1 MEQTNDFLKNKQKLA
16 EDIER
21 IKSIRSE
28 RKTINIL
35 GISSSS
41 VNTDDKIVRVPSS
54 EKILMETLELAKDI
68 DSSVETQIVK
78 LRDIKYLPCEAN
90 YSIQND
96 YCTWPCWISQRYP
109 DTDGLVPVYKALVE
123 WADIVII
130 ATPIRWGNPS
140 SHYFKFIERLNCIE
154 NQKEVY
160 GLNIIQD
167 QIAGFIIVG
176 AQDGVQHSLGEMMAF
191 WTQQGFSF
199 TKYPYIG
206 YTSGNY
212 SNTKTKDVTEQ
223 ILKDKEVIEQMQ
235 TEMLTNQIEAVKRL
249 RRNI

>member
-1 MEQTNDFLKNKQKLA
+1 MEQTSEFIKNKQKL
-16 EDIER
+16 EVEIER
-21 IKSIRSE
+21 IKKIRSE

-41 VNTDDKIVRVPSS
+41 VNSDDKIVRVPSS
-54 EKILMETLELAKDI
+54 EKILLETLELAKSI
-68 DSSVETQIVK
+68 DSNVDTQVFK

-90 YSIQND
+90 YSIQSE

-109 DTDGLVPVYKALVE
+109 ETDGLIPVYKAIVE
-123 WADIVII
+123 WADIVLI

-160 GLNIIQD
+160 GLNIIED
-167 QIAGFIIVG
+167 QQAGFIIVG
-176 AQDGVQHSLGEMMAF
+176 AQDGVQHTLGEMMTF

-199 TKYPYIG
+199 SKYPYVG

-212 SNTKTKDVTEQ
+212 TNTNTKNVQEQ
-223 ILKDKEVIEQMQ
+223 IVKDREVINKMQ
-235 TEMLTNQIEAVKRL
+235 TEMLTNQIESVKRT
-249 RRNI
+249 RKII